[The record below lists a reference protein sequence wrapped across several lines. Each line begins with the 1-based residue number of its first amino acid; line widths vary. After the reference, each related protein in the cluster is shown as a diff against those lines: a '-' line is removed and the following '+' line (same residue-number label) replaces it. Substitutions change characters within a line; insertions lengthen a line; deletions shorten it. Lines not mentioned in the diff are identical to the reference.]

1 VQRALW
7 PGGLRRYP
15 GAVEVVIR
23 DIPSPEEARTC
34 ARCRQLKVDLE
45 PLDKPGT
52 VGEDGALLHD
62 LYCQDCLIETR
73 RDDQPA
79 GGMPPEP
86 QPR

>member
-1 VQRALW
+1 MSDV
-7 PGGLRRYP
+7 PGSG
-15 GAVEVVIR
+15 V
-23 DIPSPEEARTC
+23 ARTC
-34 ARCRQLKVDLE
+34 ARCRQMKVGLE

-52 VGEDGALLHD
+52 VGADGALLQD

-73 RDDQPA
+73 RDDQAA